1 MTVDPIT
8 LEIVRNGLV
17 AVAEQISTRMIR
29 SATAVI
35 VKEMEDCSG
44 AVFDGQGRLLSES
57 ASIPIHLNC
66 IGLCLRTIMDHYIP
80 LYDWHPGDVVI
91 TNDPYAGPTS
101 LSSHHTNDIIAFSP
115 VFWRDRLVA
124 ITALNTHHTDVG
136 ATWMAS
142 RGWNVEIEQE
152 GLRIPPVKI
161 VRRGETDRQMLAL
174 VLNNTRVPESLE
186 NDLTSQI
193 ASITLAGA
201 EVIGLFDRYGRE
213 TLEACFDALM
223 AYSERRTREEIGKIP
238 DGIYRHQEVILDDGE
253 RGGPYKLCLELTVSG
268 DEMTFDF
275 TDTDPQIAGP
285 INAPLSATYA
295 ATFYVVRCITDPS
308 IPNTEGCK
316 RPIHIVAPAGTLV
329 NAQWPAACIQRMVVC
344 HPMVDLVMGALSEA
358 VPDRVMADSCGCM
371 YNDTSVKHPKTG
383 QRIAYGEVVP
393 GGIGATALADGANV
407 LSCHVTNC
415 PIPPIEATE
424 IEAPALFM
432 RREFHVDSG
441 GPGRF
446 RGGLGQV
453 LSYRVLAPESR
464 FAHTSQKSVV
474 PPQGVHGGRPGK
486 SGYWLINEGK
496 NSEQRLRYA
505 IGDLEI
511 LDNGD
516 TITHYG
522 AGGGGYGS
530 PLVRPSEAVFADIQD
545 GLISLES
552 AKVDYG
558 VVLAANGRSIDQ
570 AATSVLRQNL
580 LARCSIVAGPDRGHT

>member
-1 MTVDPIT
+1 MAVDPIT

-17 AVAEQISTRMIR
+17 TIAEQISARMIR

-44 AVFDGQGRLLSES
+44 ALFDGRGRLLAES

-66 IGLCLRTIMDHYIP
+66 IGLCLRTIIDHYIP
-80 LYDWHPGDVVI
+80 IEDWRPGDVVI

-101 LSSHHTNDIIAFSP
+101 LSSHHTNDIIAFYP

-161 VRRGETDRQMLAL
+161 VRAGEMDKQMLAI
-174 VLNNTRVPESLE
+174 VLNNTRVPQSLE

-193 ASITLAGA
+193 ASITLAGP
-201 EVIGLFDRYGRE
+201 EVLGLFDKYGSE
-213 TLEACFDALM
+213 TLESCFEELM
-223 AYSERRTREEIGKIP
+223 DYSERRTREEIAKIP
-238 DGIYRHQEVILDDGE
+238 DGVYSHDEVILEDGE
-253 RGGPYKLCLELTVSG
+253 RGGPYRLCLKLTVSG
-268 DEMTFDF
+268 SEMTFDF
-275 TDTDPQIAGP
+275 TGTDPQIAGP
-285 INAPLSATYA
+285 INSPLSATYA

-316 RPIHIVAPAGTLV
+316 KPISIIAPPGTLV

-344 HPMVDLVMGALSEA
+344 HPIVDLVMGALSAA
-358 VPDRVMADSCGCM
+358 VPERVMADSCGCM

-383 QRIAYGEVVP
+383 QRVAYGEVVP
-393 GGIGATALADGANV
+393 GGIGATAVADGANV

-424 IEAPALFM
+424 IEAPALFL

-453 LSYRVLAPESR
+453 LSYKVLAAESR

-474 PPQGVHGGRPGK
+474 PPQGMLGGLPG
-486 SGYWLINEGK
+486 SGGYWVINEGQ
-496 NSEQRLRYA
+496 NSERRLRYA
-505 IGDLEI
+505 IGDIDVLEE
-511 LDNGD
+511 GD

-530 PLVRPSEAVFADIQD
+530 PLLRPVDSVFADVRD
-545 GLISLES
+545 SLISAES
-552 AKVDYG
+552 ARNHYG
-558 VVLAANGRSIDQ
+558 VVLDGSAAQVDEP
-570 AATSVLRQNL
+570 ATAELRRKL
-580 LARCSIVAGPDRGHT
+580 TK